1 MGKGHEIIIHTHKEI
16 SNGYKHLKNLI
27 IKDMRLKISFITY

>member
-16 SNGYKHLKNLI
+16 SNGYKYLKNLI
-27 IKDMRLKISFITY
+27 IKDMRQKLSFITC